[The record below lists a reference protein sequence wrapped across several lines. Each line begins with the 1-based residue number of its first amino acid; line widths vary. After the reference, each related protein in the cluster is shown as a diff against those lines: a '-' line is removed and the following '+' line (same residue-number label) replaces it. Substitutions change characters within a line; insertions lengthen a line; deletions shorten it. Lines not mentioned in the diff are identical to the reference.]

1 MLISLCLI
9 VCMYICMYSDVEQY
23 NKIELNND
31 KNFNNCI
38 SVVLVYGLSNWWI
51 PYVRFPIQ
59 IAPVITLKNT
69 KIYQPEKLTLWN
81 ILLSMEVF
89 FLPSPTTEVTSP
101 KDILTVLSTSSTTRL
116 ENSSFT
122 RP

>member
-31 KNFNNCI
+31 KNFNNYI

-51 PYVRFPIQ
+51 QYVRFPIQ

-101 KDILTVLSTSSTTRL
+101 KDILTLLSTSSTTRL

>member
-1 MLISLCLI
+1 
-9 VCMYICMYSDVEQY
+9 MYICMYSDVEQY

-31 KNFNNCI
+31 KNFNNCF

-81 ILLSMEVF
+81 TLLSMEVF
-89 FLPSPTTEVTSP
+89 FSP
-101 KDILTVLSTSSTTRL
+101 
-116 ENSSFT
+116 
-122 RP
+122 